1 MSFTMYI
8 RHLINEKWLP
18 IKGYE
23 GLYEISNYGRVR
35 SLNYRNKGIRKVLS
49 CHARLG
55 YYIKVSLV
63 KDGVSKYYRV
73 HRLVAQT
80 FLPEPLEGQTQ
91 VHHKNGDKRDNRVL
105 DGYSNLEWV
114 SPQGNMADELTRY
127 HLSIGHSNP
136 SPDTRRR
143 MSEGQKKRFARERA
157 TRTGRYANQNRAS
170 V

>member
-1 MSFTMYI
+1 MYI

-73 HRLVAQT
+73 HRLVAQA

-105 DGYSNLEWV
+105 DSYSNLEWV